1 VTGPTGPTGATGATG
16 AASTVTGPTGATGSA
31 GSFATTQTI
40 LGPTGAYTPASSD
53 VGKMVLLNYAS
64 NTTINI
70 NTSLGVTAGQGIDY
84 VNYGAGLITFGGTA
98 TISSTP
104 GKKLRAQWSSATL
117 FCISTDTYVLI
128 GDLST

>member
-1 VTGPTGPTGATGATG
+1 
-16 AASTVTGPTGATGSA
+16 
-31 GSFATTQTI
+31 
-40 LGPTGAYTPASSD
+40 
-53 VGKMVLLNYAS
+53 MVLLNYAS